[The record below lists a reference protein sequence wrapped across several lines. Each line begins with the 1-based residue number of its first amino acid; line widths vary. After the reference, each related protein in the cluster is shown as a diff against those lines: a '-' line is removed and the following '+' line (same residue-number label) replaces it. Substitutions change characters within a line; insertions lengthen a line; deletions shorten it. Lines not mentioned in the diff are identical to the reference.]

1 MSAGAGARAPDPFD
15 FAQGRL
21 RGEGVALVVVP
32 ARTKQGL
39 REDRGGRFR
48 PVEAPRVV
56 GAGQGAV
63 PEWGAPWLA
72 ANPGKP
78 RCLSCGS
85 EGQPG

>member
-21 RGEGVALVVVP
+21 GGEGVALVVVP

-39 REDRGGRFR
+39 REDCVGRFR

-56 GAGQGAV
+56 GGG
-63 PEWGAPWLA
+63 
-72 ANPGKP
+72 PG
-78 RCLSCGS
+78 CGS
-85 EGQPG
+85 GVGSALVGGESGEAALFELRE